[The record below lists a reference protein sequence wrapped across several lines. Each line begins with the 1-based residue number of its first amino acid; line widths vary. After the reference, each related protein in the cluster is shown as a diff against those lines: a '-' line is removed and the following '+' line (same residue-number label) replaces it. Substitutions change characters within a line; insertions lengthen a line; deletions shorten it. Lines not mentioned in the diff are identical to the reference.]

1 MKDTIILK
9 SLLVANKEEFNKRYR
24 ELWIWCRDNGYEIK
38 TTEDC
43 FYASY
48 RYTENSNEEKEFLR
62 EKRKPLLR
70 AFTNWAT
77 NVSIG
82 IESLDNSIL
91 SWRLKL
97 LDLDKSAFSE
107 VPAKI
112 QYYVEK

>member
-1 MKDTIILK
+1 MKDTIIFK
-9 SLLVANKEEFNKRYR
+9 SLIKTNVSEFENQYFK
-24 ELWIWCRDNGYEIK
+24 LCKWCNQNGYEVK
-38 TTEDC
+38 STPTY

-48 RYTENSNEEKEFLR
+48 KYIEGSKEEKDFLR

-91 SWRLKL
+91 AWRLKL

>member
-1 MKDTIILK
+1 MKDTIIMK
-9 SLLVANKEEFNKRYR
+9 SLVKVDKTYQDQYKA
-24 ELWIWCRDNGYEIK
+24 LWLWCKDNGYEIK
-38 TTEDC
+38 STSDC

-48 RYTENSNEEKEFLR
+48 RFIEGSKEEKDFLR
-62 EKRKPLLR
+62 AKRKPLLR

-91 SWRLKL
+91 AWRLKL